1 MRTTTLAAAALSF
14 ALTHADKSVSIPKT
28 VPAGAGHIVD
38 PSFTGFAFEVA
49 SFYNHSF
56 DANGNPN
63 KFVQNLIQ
71 GILDRTGGTPILRV
85 AGTSGDLGSYDA
97 TLKIPC
103 SRPATEGGPAFD
115 PPYQRLGPSWFNAF
129 KNFPGAKYMF
139 MVPLRQDNLEN
150 SIEYAR
156 QGLAVIGDRL
166 DALEIGN
173 EPDYYPKYTVQMYV
187 DRFVKFEKAL
197 VAAFPAL
204 DKKIFQGIE
213 KAWEPLLSLPVSDA
227 FAKGLN
233 EGGRIKQV
241 AYQ

>member
-1 MRTTTLAAAALSF
+1 MWCTTSAIAVLSV
-14 ALTHADKSVSIPKT
+14 AVAQADKSISIPKN
-28 VPAGAGHIVD
+28 VPAGAGHVVD
-38 PSFTGFAFEVA
+38 PSFTAFAFEVA

-85 AGTSGDLGSYDA
+85 GGTSGDLGSYDA
-97 TLKIPC
+97 NLKGPTF
-103 SRPATEGGPAFD
+103 RPATEGGPAFD

-129 KNFPGAKYMF
+129 KNFPGAKFVF
-139 MVPLRQDNLEN
+139 MVPLRQDNLPN
-150 SIEYAR
+150 TIEYAR
-156 QGLAVIGDRL
+156 EGLAIIGNRL

-173 EPDYYPKYTVQMYV
+173 EPDFYPKFNMKMYV

-197 VAAFPAL
+197 VAAFPSL
-204 DKKIFQGIE
+204 DRKIFQGIE
-213 KAWEPLLSLPVSDA
+213 KGWDPPVALPVSEA

-233 EGGRIKQV
+233 EGNRIKSV